1 MSYPRSNAWPNRPSQ
16 MEAEVTE
23 DVLEETAGKLEKVI
37 RDFGVKGQII
47 HAHPG
52 PV

>member
-1 MSYPRSNAWPNRPSQ
+1 MKPDL
-16 MEAEVTE
+16 TE

-47 HAHPG
+47 HVHPA
-52 PV
+52 PW